1 MGLKRAL
8 PAAWYRKAPWLGLLQ
23 PVAALYGAL
32 ARRRR
37 KRLQQSAY
45 RASVPVIVN
54 GNITVGGTGKTPLT
68 IALARELQRRGKRV
82 VILSRGYG
90 GDAVNHPL
98 DVKLN
103 TPVEECG
110 DEALLLA
117 LHCGCP
123 VLVDPLRSRA
133 ALYGE
138 TRYQPDVLLCDDG
151 LQHYALARDIEIAV
165 VDGARG
171 FGNGRLLPAGPLRE
185 GVARLDEVDFVV
197 VNGERSAA
205 LPAFKA
211 PDFSLHLRTTDLR
224 ALNDGRQLDL
234 PAWQARFGLGPVH
247 AVAGIGNPERFFQSL
262 RELGFAIIEHAYA
275 DHQTWSRGQLDFAD
289 GLPVLMTEKDA
300 VKYLG
305 FADERHW
312 AVQVEADLPAA
323 FFDEVDA
330 ALARSARQPAQ
341 P

>member
-8 PAAWYRKAPWLGLLQ
+8 PAAWYRKAPWLVLLQ
-23 PVAALYGAL
+23 PPAWLYGILA

-37 KRLQQSAY
+37 AAEQGAY

-54 GNITVGGTGKTPLT
+54 GNISVGGTGKTPLT
-68 IALARELQRRGKRV
+68 IALARELQQRGWRV

-90 GDAVNHPL
+90 GASTSYPL
-98 DVKLN
+98 DVQLN

-110 DEALLLA
+110 DEALLLV
-117 LHCGCP
+117 LHGGCP

-133 ALYGE
+133 ALYAE

-151 LQHYALARDIEIAV
+151 LQHYALARDVEIAV

-185 GVARLDEVDFVV
+185 SASRLDDVDFVV
-197 VNGERSAA
+197 VNGAPTAA
-205 LPAFKA
+205 LPAFTV
-211 PDFSLHLRTTDLR
+211 PDCSMRLRTTALR
-224 ALNDGRQLDL
+224 ALGDGRELSLAD
-234 PAWQARFGLGPVH
+234 WQARFGKGPVH

-262 RELGFAIIEHAYA
+262 RELGFVIMTHAYA
-275 DHQTWSRGQLDFAD
+275 DHQRWSRGQLDFAD

-305 FADERHW
+305 FADARHW
-312 AVQVEADLPAA
+312 AVQVEAELPAD
-323 FFDEVDA
+323 FFDDIEA
-330 ALARSARQPAQ
+330 ALARSARHAAQ